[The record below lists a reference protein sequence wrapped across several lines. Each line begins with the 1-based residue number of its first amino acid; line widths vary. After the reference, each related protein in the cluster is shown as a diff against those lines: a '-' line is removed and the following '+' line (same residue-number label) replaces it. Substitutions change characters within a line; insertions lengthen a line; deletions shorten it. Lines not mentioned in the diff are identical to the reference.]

1 MSRQLP
7 DGSWPQESI
16 EGGASLSLLSPLPS
30 HRPLSPPPLSEVP
43 TDGERPGDARAR
55 DSVQQ
60 ERGHLVPQLQVCVDN
75 QRPRAGLE
83 EAAPRG
89 VVEPDGAV
97 VGAAVQSQGRLA
109 GRRRV
114 GSMMPACV
122 RGRMRT
128 AREARARLH
137 ARTFTSCSRR
147 RGGRRR
153 GWALESR
160 DSDSLQ
166 VERFHL
172 ARKQR
177 VGACSPSIHRPRSTR
192 EPRPPPCPLPLTPLA
207 LVQSTHNACHR
218 RICQPPP
225 GRHPVPLWSVLP
237 PPVDFPSSV
246 LPQLRAC
253 EAAPVFSS
261 AGGARRVD
269 DNAAVC
275 ARPGRATCSCATWAL
290 PQEEDGRRAARRE
303 LALCALQLVAVGAR
317 RCLRS
322 LCGHDA
328 AREAATGRSVGRLA
342 DLSSSPLSL
351 PLANRRCRRHPLA
364 RSPRPS
370 FSCFRR
376 TPAPS

>member
-60 ERGHLVPQLQVCVDN
+60 ERGHLVPQLQVCVDD

-253 EAAPVFSS
+253 GGCACPLERDRGAPGGWHCRRVRASRPCDLQLRSPGAAP
-261 AGGARRVD
+261 GGGRKARCKTRTRPVRP
-269 DNAAVC
+269 AA
-275 ARPGRATCSCATWAL
+275 
-290 PQEEDGRRAARRE
+290 
-303 LALCALQLVAVGAR
+303 
-317 RCLRS
+317 
-322 LCGHDA
+322 
-328 AREAATGRSVGRLA
+328 
-342 DLSSSPLSL
+342 
-351 PLANRRCRRHPLA
+351 RRCRRAKVPAFPLRA
-364 RSPRPS
+364 RRSSRGTN
-370 FSCFRR
+370 R
-376 TPAPS
+376 TISGTAR